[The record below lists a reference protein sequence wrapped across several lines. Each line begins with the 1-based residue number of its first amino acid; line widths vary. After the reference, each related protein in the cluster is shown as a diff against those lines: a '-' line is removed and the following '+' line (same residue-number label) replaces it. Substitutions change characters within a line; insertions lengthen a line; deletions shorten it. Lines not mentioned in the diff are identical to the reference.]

1 MRVLVCGGRA
11 YNRGDLVDRRL
22 DQLHKAQEITVLI
35 HGGADGVDTLAGEW
49 AERNG
54 VRMVMCLILAG
65 EGGFK
70 RNRRMLV
77 EGRPDL
83 VVHFPGR
90 RGTRDMVERATRA
103 AVATMGGLSTPPED
117 NNDNRQEE
125 LI

>member
-1 MRVLVCGGRA
+1 MRVLVCGGRN
-11 YNRGDLVDRRL
+11 YSRGDLVDRRL

-35 HGGADGVDTLAGEW
+35 HGDATGADTLAGEW

-54 VRMVMCLILAG
+54 VHIEVFPILAG

-70 RNRRMLV
+70 RNQRMLV

-90 RGTRDMVERATRA
+90 KGTVDMVRRAMRA
-103 AVATMGGLSTPPED
+103 GVYVVGGLDFS
-117 NNDNRQEE
+117 EE
-125 LI
+125 NMELPF